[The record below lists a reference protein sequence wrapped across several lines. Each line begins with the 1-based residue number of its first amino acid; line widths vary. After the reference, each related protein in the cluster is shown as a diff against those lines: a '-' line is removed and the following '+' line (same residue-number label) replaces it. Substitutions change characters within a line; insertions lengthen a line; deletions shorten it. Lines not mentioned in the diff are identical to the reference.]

1 MAKRS
6 SENMSRDAFGK
17 NSDAQSLY
25 DLLGWRSISKG
36 MQQTAKT
43 FREARGIRDDI
54 KTIYIAN
61 AQGTKEH
68 AFGQFG
74 AGLQDILGR
83 VSGKYGAAVDNS
95 IKTFIDRVSK
105 GGGIS
110 MERNALT
117 SAIADLKDTIGNIA
131 GSVHGVQG
139 DILKELTTS
148 LTRAKEAASSKGW
161 AGLGDSSKDV
171 VKAAFG
177 FKTDN
182 AIEYSQKTLTAEIQK
197 TAKALSDPT
206 LKQALKDIC
215 VEMNKAA
222 AAAGDAAEKQN
233 ALADASSK
241 IEKLQGSSLGA
252 DAPLVEALAKK
263 SKDNTSELGRQILQI
278 DQMRK
283 GSARSNSIEGMTR
296 ALGGAVRYLIP
307 LKRSLDVGNSVFQA
321 VNSKFNQFA
330 RMQMKISAE
339 RGAYGRSMRGA
350 GLNFSDVMSAIG
362 TGRRAGME
370 DKEVVAKM
378 VDLQTEL
385 AKSRWGEGSLIE
397 PMGRW
402 GLTPFNEQGGMK
414 TPKQVLIDISR
425 KYNSISDEL
434 ERLQFLTHMG
444 YKANQ
449 AEYIKNY
456 ERDTKRWEYIEK
468 NPNLQGVLES
478 AKILDDKGLQARADA
493 ATTIELR
500 RRQILNQNA
509 IDEGVWEGFK
519 RQLHPENWF
528 FSDWTARQ
536 KGLEQARGEMAVERL
551 TKALEAQIAL
561 RKNGKATGT
570 FGLGGLSAQD
580 LAYLNALAE
589 KSIANKG
596 DKSAFAALRD
606 AYKNTTGMAFD
617 TRSAIEKL
625 QAALEPA
632 ANLIAKLITDIY
644 NWLTKSSSGKMVME
658 HPIATMVGLAALF
671 KGGGAALR
679 YGGEAAVLGRAIR
692 QSEAKALVRT
702 GTRGVSRGLAEG
714 ISSSRARAWLG
725 GGAVGTA
732 AATAAGVSKESVL
745 GGTVRT
751 ATPTAAG
758 TSAATTAAGRST
770 VGTAAASEAVTRATA
785 KGVSEG
791 VSKGISKQALR
802 KVGGGLLSSAFL
814 AYDVYQAAGE
824 YKKGNAAEGNRIVG
838 SGVGG
843 MAGAWAG
850 AKAGALLGAFGG
862 VPGVIIGG
870 AIGGI
875 LGGIGG
881 AIGGNWLANQAS
893 ENFAVSGSTAELN
906 LSRGYAKKDVFTS
919 AEDAGKN
926 FINALREALKK
937 NEMTRAIELMNAEGI
952 QIDVAALNDEK
963 FLKNDEYANAV
974 MDSARV
980 VSALGK
986 YASKVG
992 KAIEPEDFDVAVGM
1006 DKYHQAARQQGLQ
1019 MSEDDV
1025 VNAALR
1031 STGFDAAP
1039 SHALVKNY
1047 MEKGWQGDTSAIAIE
1062 MANVAQEKPNLDY
1075 AGRRAE
1081 AEKRVRS
1088 KFQQNFT
1095 QEDYEAYEQGLIE
1108 QNKEV
1113 LNWEILKEK
1122 AAEHRINQYGQR
1134 RNKEGKLIDNQGYLI
1149 DIGGRRIDEDG
1160 RHEGEEGYKE
1170 TRAGDAI
1177 SAEEAS
1183 IRQQILNY
1191 RKRYADIDEWKPS
1204 YEMDSLPVNAKG
1216 RRQAVLQA
1224 MKNAGI
1230 EVENRTFDQKF
1241 KDEQAQELKAFLAE
1255 NHTSGLSFSGMM
1267 SQFAVEKGT
1276 SLDKVRGMLKDV
1288 YGDKMF
1294 ESMKAEY
1301 EKSSTAKAEKKEKE
1315 ENAKVKDK
1323 ANTRRNL
1330 AETASAEQIKEA
1342 ITDEGEY
1349 DYYMR
1354 LRQREMAGEDLTSN
1368 ERAFLNQKKD
1378 VIGKKREEADKKKSK
1393 DMPLNQEYVPTADE
1407 EAALNEALSVGAR
1420 LEKRR
1425 KATKGRP
1432 ALAEMSDLRRMEQLK
1447 NAGMS
1452 DEQLQ
1457 RRFGEKR
1464 FNQFTRAL
1472 ASGGIEKYGKTAKKG
1487 QKKTKKTAAQSREEY
1502 EKHLRARLEG
1512 AGFSKEQIEAKMK
1525 EGMEDYDLTHPQ
1537 GKEGGETVPSATEL
1551 MKEKSAGIAQAS
1563 SMMAAKS
1570 DAAEHAAA
1578 SAKNIGSVT
1587 TTDNKVT
1594 INMGGQTITQNITG
1608 EYPMDKEGMKQGTLA
1623 GAEDVLQMVASTL
1636 AEQTPM
1642 LGIC

>member
-6 SENMSRDAFGK
+6 SENTSRDAFGK
-17 NSDAQSLY
+17 NSGAQSLY
-25 DLLGWRSISKG
+25 DLLGWRSLSKG

-43 FREARGIRDDI
+43 FREAQGIRDDI

-105 GGGIS
+105 GGGTS

-117 SAIADLKDTIGNIA
+117 AAIGELKNTIGNVA

-148 LTRAKEAASSKGW
+148 LTRAMEASSSKGW

-197 TAKALSDPT
+197 TAKALSDPM

-215 VEMNKAA
+215 VEMNRAA

-252 DAPLVEALAKK
+252 DASLVDALAKK
-263 SKDNTSELGRQILQI
+263 SRDNTSELGRQILQI

-468 NPNLQGVLES
+468 NPHLQGVLES
-478 AKILDDKGLQARADA
+478 AKILDEKGLQARADA

-714 ISSSRARAWLG
+714 ISSSGARWQNPKAWLG

-732 AATAAGVSKESVL
+732 AAS
-745 GGTVRT
+745 R
-751 ATPTAAG
+751 
-758 TSAATTAAGRST
+758 
-770 VGTAAASEAVTRATA
+770 AVTQATA

-814 AYDVYQAAGE
+814 AYDVYQASGE

-850 AKAGALLGAFGG
+850 AKTGAIIGAFGG
-862 VPGVIIGG
+862 APGIIIGG

-980 VSALGK
+980 VAALGK
-986 YASKVG
+986 YASEAG

-1019 MSEDDV
+1019 MSQDDV

-1062 MANVAQEKPNLDY
+1062 MANVAREKPNLDY

-1088 KFQQNFT
+1088 RFQQNFT
-1095 QEDYEAYEQGLIE
+1095 QKDYEAYEQGLIE

-1113 LNWEILKEK
+1113 LNWEILKKK

-1204 YEMDSLPVNAKG
+1204 YEMDSLPVDAKG
-1216 RRQAVLQA
+1216 RRQAVFQA

-1315 ENAKVKDK
+1315 KEAKEKDK

-1368 ERAFLNQKKD
+1368 ERAFLKQKKD

-1407 EAALNEALSVGAR
+1407 EAALKEALSVGAR

-1472 ASGGIEKYGKTAKKG
+1472 ASGGIEKYGKTVKKG

-1512 AGFSKEQIEAKMK
+1512 AGFSKEQIEAQVK
-1525 EGMEDYDLTHPQ
+1525 EGMEDYDLTHPK

-1551 MKEKSAGIAQAS
+1551 MKEKSAGVAQAS

-1636 AEQTPM
+1636 AAQTPM